1 MGRSSTRPR
10 NWQDSTCTKTFKT
23 LSSKSSIFAEDAL
36 KEDSGLFAPRWE
48 MDDLTQAT
56 RKLNQDIDRL
66 EARLQ
71 QLNTQLQPSQD

>member
-23 LSSKSSIFAEDAL
+23 LFKVIYFCRRRIKRRQRSI
-36 KEDSGLFAPRWE
+36 APRWE

>member
-1 MGRSSTRPR
+1 
-10 NWQDSTCTKTFKT
+10 
-23 LSSKSSIFAEDAL
+23 
-36 KEDSGLFAPRWE
+36 